1 MTLNDRIRKH
11 NSQSATTSDTRRRS
25 RCRTLSAS
33 FVALAAICVLFLG
46 FAGPLQAQLS
56 TATMF
61 GTVTDATGAVISDAT
76 ITMIQTDTNFVRTD
90 ITKGDGSYR
99 EEFLPIGPYK
109 IRVEAKGFKTLE
121 RTGIVL
127 SVMQNAELTLVL
139 DIGANTETV
148 DVRAEVPLVNTGNST
163 LGATVDNVEIDN
175 LPLVNRNV
183 DRLLQLVPG
192 VQSVQTI
199 NNLGYQEIK
208 VLVNG
213 STDNFVGQVSY
224 YLDGGLNM
232 TGLRNSGN
240 QVPNPDAIS
249 QFNVATNNY
258 SAQLGRYSS
267 AVVSTVTKAGTNK
280 FHGSAFEFF
289 RDRNFNAIGHNTGVG
304 ATKTPY
310 NQHRYGATL
319 GGPVRH
325 DKDFFFGSFG
335 GYRFITGSNHSGS
348 LPSVAQMNGDFS
360 ENLPLAGE
368 QIDPTSKL
376 PSCQQ
381 PTTTAMNGAGGV
393 APRFLVC
400 NPTTLQPYAN
410 NKLPAVDPTAVNIV
424 AYLRKVLPAQQPSII
439 GTDSPY
445 VYKTRSPVTEQN
457 EEYLIKTDHQLTRS
471 HRLTLSYFLLNYKI
485 KQDLG
490 GFTQAW
496 SYSNYANK
504 QQNANVSDVWTVS
517 SRTINQFWVNYT
529 RQNGGRNPVTADPSK
544 KTLADFGSD
553 FGVVGTP
560 SLANISVGGTIGFTL
575 SQAITGPKAG
585 ANVYGIRDMISTT
598 RGKHSLYL
606 GGEAGLEK
614 DFQLTSLNNY
624 GTFSFSSGQG
634 SGKATGAARTTNG
647 LSDFVAGIPSGMG
660 QDTGL
665 YANANWY
672 TYALFAQDDWRILPR
687 LTLNLGVR
695 YDWQQSPTDPQIMQT
710 NFTPG
715 AQSHAFGTVNI
726 VGKTGPQLAPIGML
740 FPGDPGVPVGG
751 AFTPKNH
758 FSPRVG
764 FAYDPFGDGKTVFHG
779 GAGLF
784 FGGISGNQWE
794 FPSNFAPYAVRNSY
808 SKVVSLTHPYTGDPT
823 EFPTGT
829 NPYPGLAFNRA
840 NNTATFLP
848 LNAIT
853 AFDPNYRWPYSIQM
867 NFGFQQQFGR
877 GFALSANYVGSLN
890 RKSPLYNDLNGP
902 LFNINP
908 DTGLSGPACFTD
920 SAHKIP
926 DTTQACGYPN
936 INANGTSTINNRRP
950 LNSSFGQSAANP
962 IYTNINI
969 IRSNQNSNYHSLQLV
984 LEQRITHHVS
994 AKGYYTW
1001 SKTLQSNT
1009 LDTTGGLGGTFQ
1021 DVNQPQL
1028 ENHQRSDQDRRHMM
1042 TMSFV
1047 WKPDYFDGYNRYVK
1061 TALNGWS
1068 ISGIWTANS
1077 GQPFTVTTGS
1087 DNYFGGGTQ
1096 RPSVAAGKFP
1106 HLIDNG
1112 HSRVAMMKQ
1121 WFDTTAYCRPGY
1133 DSGCAGVGPLG
1144 LLGNTRPTVL
1154 SDPGYRN
1161 VDAAVFRDFHIYE
1174 EARFQLRGEVSN
1186 VFNLVNLGAPSTSV
1200 TSGTFGQVNGS
1211 GGGQRVIQVGGRI
1224 LF

>member
-1 MTLNDRIRKH
+1 MMLNYRTDKKNFKSI
-11 NSQSATTSDTRRRS
+11 
-25 RCRTLSAS
+25 RTLMLGMIC
-33 FVALAAICVLFLG
+33 ALVF
-46 FAGPLQAQLS
+46 FAGQLHAQLS
-56 TATMF
+56 TATMY
-61 GTVTDATGAVISDAT
+61 GTLTDATDALVAGATVT
-76 ITMIQTDTNFVRTD
+76 LVQTETNFTRVSV
-90 ITKGDGSYR
+90 TKSDGSFR
-99 EEFLPIGPYK
+99 EEFLPVGPYK
-109 IRVEAKGFKTLE
+109 VTVAAKGFKTLD

-127 SVMQNAELTLVL
+127 SVMQNAELNLKL
-139 DIGANTETV
+139 DVGANTETV
-148 DVRAEVPLVNTGNST
+148 NVTADIPLVNLGNST
-163 LGATVDNVEIDN
+163 LGSTVSNVEIDN

-199 NNLGYQEIK
+199 NSLGYQEIH

-213 STDNFVGQVSY
+213 STDSLVGQVSY

-267 AVVSTVTKAGTNK
+267 AVVSTVTKSGTND

-310 NQHRYGATL
+310 NQHRFGATV
-319 GGPVRH
+319 GGPIRH
-325 DKDFFFGSFG
+325 DKDFFFASFG
-335 GYRFITGSNHSGS
+335 GYRFITASSHSGS
-348 LPSVAQMNGDFS
+348 LPSIAQMGGDFS
-360 ENLPLAGE
+360 ENLPFAGE
-368 QIDPTSKL
+368 QVDPVTLK

-381 PTTTAMNGAGGV
+381 PTTPAMNGAGG
-393 APRFLVC
+393 ATPRFLVC
-400 NPTTLQPYAN
+400 NPTTLQPYAL

-424 AYLRKVLPAQQPSII
+424 AYLRKVLPVQQPSIA
-439 GTDSPY
+439 GQDTPY
-445 VYKTRSPVTEQN
+445 TYRTRSPVTEQN
-457 EEYLIKTDHQLTRS
+457 EEYLIKTDHQLTSS

-517 SRTINQFWVNYT
+517 PRTVNQFWVNYT
-529 RQNGGRNPVTADPSK
+529 RQNGGRNPVSADPSK

-553 FGVVGTP
+553 FGVAGSP
-560 SLANISVGGTIGFTL
+560 ALPNMAINGAEAFTL

-585 ANVYGIRDMISTT
+585 ANVYGIRDLVSTT
-598 RGKHSLYL
+598 RGKHSFYF
-606 GGEAGLEK
+606 GGETGLEK
-614 DFQLTSLNNY
+614 DFLLTSLNNY

-634 SGKATGAARTTNG
+634 SGKATGAVRTTNG
-647 LSDFVAGIPSGMG
+647 LSDFVSGIPTSMN

-665 YANANWY
+665 YANANWFS
-672 TYALFAQDDWRILPR
+672 YALFAQDDWRILPR

-695 YDWQQSPTDPQIMQT
+695 YDWQQAPTDPQTMQT

-726 VGKTGPQLAPIGML
+726 VGKTGPQLAPVGLL

-751 AFTPKNH
+751 VFTPKNH
-758 FSPRVG
+758 VSPRLG
-764 FAYDPFGDGKTVFHG
+764 FAYDPFGNGKTVFHG

-784 FGGISGNQWE
+784 FGGISGNEWE

-808 SKVVSLTHPYTGDPT
+808 TKVVSLTHPYTGDPT

-829 NPYPGLAFNRA
+829 NPYPGLTFNRA

-853 AFDPNYRWPYSIQM
+853 AFDPNYRWPYSIQV

-890 RKSPLYNDLNGP
+890 RKAPLYNDLNGP
-902 LFNINP
+902 QFNI
-908 DTGLSGPACFTD
+908 TAAGASGASCTD
-920 SAHKIP
+920 LTK
-926 DTTQACGYPN
+926 ACGY
-936 INANGTSTINNRRP
+936 ANSSATINNRRP
-950 LNSSFGQSAANP
+950 LNSSFGVSAASP
-962 IYTNINI
+962 IYSNVNIV
-969 IRSNQNSNYHSLQLV
+969 RSNQNSNYNSLQIT
-984 LEQRITHHVS
+984 LEQRITHHIS
-994 AKGYYTW
+994 AKGYYSW
-1001 SKTLQSNT
+1001 SKTLQSNP
-1009 LDTTGGLGGTFQ
+1009 LDATGSVSGVFQ
-1021 DVNQPQL
+1021 DVNYQVL
-1028 ENHQRSDQDRRHMM
+1028 ENRQRSDQDRRHMM

-1047 WKPDYFDGYNRYVK
+1047 WKPEYFDNSNRIVK

-1068 ISGIWTANS
+1068 LSGIWTANS

-1096 RPSVAAGKFP
+1096 RPSVAPGKFP

-1112 HSRVAMMKQ
+1112 RSRTAMMKQ
-1121 WFDTTAYCRPGY
+1121 WFDTTAYCRPGF
-1133 DSGCAGVGPLG
+1133 DAGCPGVGPLG
-1144 LLGNTRPTVL
+1144 LLGNVGPAQL

-1161 VDAAVFRDFHIYE
+1161 VDASLFRDFHIFE
-1174 EARFQLRGEVSN
+1174 QARFQLRGEVAN
-1186 VFNLVNLGAPSTSV
+1186 VFNLVNLGAPSSAV
-1200 TSGTFGQVNGS
+1200 TSGTFGQITGS
-1211 GGGQRVIQVGGRI
+1211 GGSQRIIQVGGRI